1 MNDFKS
7 YSNAKANGTTAA
19 NTNNQTNKIPGGG
32 GTPIDGNNRQSSES
46 ANKISDGG
54 STPLNNTVEMAK
66 IISKAMNGKS
76 TAQIMQ
82 TIISEAERGKRDG
95 TLTNADLD
103 NFYNALSPLLDG
115 AKKRKLKQVIENLK
129 NI

>member
-7 YSNAKANGTTAA
+7 YSNASDNNTAD
-19 NTNNQTNKIPGGG
+19 KKGG
-32 GTPIDGNNRQSSES
+32 DAS
-46 ANKISDGG
+46 
-54 STPLNNTVEMAK
+54 LNNTVEMAK

-82 TIISEAERGKRDG
+82 TIISEAERGKREG
-95 TLTNADLD
+95 RLTNADLD
-103 NFYNALSPLLDG
+103 NFYSALAPILDG
-115 AKKRKLKQVIENLK
+115 AKKRKLKEIIAKLK

>member
-7 YSNAKANGTTAA
+7 YSNARTSGNTTNTTPNSNNTAMNGDA
-19 NTNNQTNKIPGGG
+19 Q
-32 GTPIDGNNRQSSES
+32 
-46 ANKISDGG
+46 
-54 STPLNNTVEMAK
+54 LNNTVEMAK
-66 IISKAMNGKS
+66 LITKAMNGKS

-82 TIISEAERGKRDG
+82 TIISEAERGKREG

-115 AKKRKLKQVIENLK
+115 IKKRRLKQVIESLK